1 MGEIIADNAGENDY
15 EIPVKSVRI
24 EERDPA
30 VAAPIRSAG
39 IESLTSL
46 FKISRDKLWVRND
59 NLINFVSCDGVLI
72 TPVGRELINKLLIKL
87 SDTKEESAELG
98 MVISIREN
106 KRFIFNLSIKENYDS
121 KTFAKNIESAVITLR
136 EAMEGMKVK
145 TLSLSR
151 EGNGFDK
158 MPWTIIENIFRT
170 HFGKGGY
177 EITVCTGEVE
187 IPDENNRIVIFKSA
201 MTQQ

>member
-1 MGEIIADNAGENDY
+1 MT
-15 EIPVKSVRI
+15 
-24 EERDPA
+24 
-30 VAAPIRSAG
+30 APIRNAG
-39 IESLTSL
+39 IESLTPL
-46 FKISRDKLWVRND
+46 FKISRDKLWMRND

-87 SDTKEESAELG
+87 SDTKEASAELG
-98 MVISIREN
+98 MLTSIREN
-106 KRFIFNLSIKENYDS
+106 KRFIFNLFIKENYDS

-151 EGNGFDK
+151 EGNEFDK

-170 HFGKGGY
+170 HLGRVDTKSRSVQVKWKFQMKM
-177 EITVCTGEVE
+177 
-187 IPDENNRIVIFKSA
+187 IVL
-201 MTQQ
+201 